1 MKYRMME
8 VWSTVYSPFP
18 KHVGNIHTQ
27 KNQYSYLRKRIQ
39 VIKVTKDL
47 SDLNDQHVL
56 SEVIPLFEDY
66 SNRCGGGRWWH
77 GRELQPQRL
86 LLWGHYFA
94 FIELHHKE
102 VKQTVLFVWDI
113 FLHHSLFDLINNN
126 NNKRLHIA
134 TLLWCTYCNQEK
146 QNK

>member
-1 MKYRMME
+1 MKYCKFTFFQACRK
-8 VWSTVYSPFP
+8 YS
-18 KHVGNIHTQ
+18 HT

-66 SNRCGGGRWWH
+66 SNRCGGGRRWH

-86 LLWGHYFA
+86 LL
-94 FIELHHKE
+94 
-102 VKQTVLFVWDI
+102 
-113 FLHHSLFDLINNN
+113 
-126 NNKRLHIA
+126 
-134 TLLWCTYCNQEK
+134 
-146 QNK
+146 